1 MGKSFGIKTKIQLD
15 LNSVNQVK
23 REFSNLNK
31 DLQNLADRNFIN
43 IRVNQANQ
51 EIQRFSTQMSN
62 TRTSINNVNNA
73 ICGLNNSSRTF
84 AQQMTHVVS
93 KVSQWALGMTAVY
106 GTTQKVKEGF
116 SFISNLDTKLT
127 DIGMITGK
135 SKEELNEYAKKW
147 NQLALD
153 LKTVTTEVVDAEEKF
168 LRAGKAIDEANKM
181 TDISIKMARIANDT
195 NAQTADYLVTVSNA
209 YDLNAQ
215 GVEKYANKVA
225 YLDSAT
231 ATNTKN
237 INKTSVAVAQTAK
250 ETGMSMDFML
260 GIVSTIQEKSK
271 LAPEA
276 VGRALRSMLIN
287 MQNVTKEGNEEL
299 SKLEKILNK
308 NGIALRKNKN
318 EWRSSEAVIRDL
330 MKNWNKFDDI
340 TKSTIQ
346 SKLAG
351 KVGSETFNI
360 IMNDQTRVME
370 NYNNVLGATSTLN
383 EKYEKHLNSTAGAA
397 AELQA
402 KTERMWMKLI
412 DSKTI
417 MNGINLL
424 SKVVTIIDELV
435 NHNKLLGVGLI
446 ALTAQFVGLIKGVN
460 LFGMALT
467 ALKGISLATLGAL
480 ATNPLTWV
488 AVAIGGVIAL
498 TNHLAKQREE
508 TEKLKKEYK
517 EIYTN
522 LNKAIKT
529 GNTIG
534 MKDNVDKLAKEQ
546 QQLQELIKKRKQ
558 AQESLTTMHNGGMVG
573 TKAYGDTAKEVDKLT
588 QQLNELKN
596 VLKSAGVEF
605 DETTGKIYK
614 VGQAQAFLANQ
625 AIVDKI
631 KETAQAELENR
642 KELIA
647 LIQEYQRL
655 SQSENQNWET
665 KQRLTELT
673 QILNNKISGLIV
685 ARDKEG
691 NATIK
696 NTDLLKAENKI
707 LNIENTTVQEL
718 TNVKLNSAKKW
729 AEAEIGKTKASYE
742 NAQKRIAY
750 MVKEVEVMRNAVTGA
765 SAFSNIMTAMSTLNP
780 NMMGVGSVVGGAF
793 DAVYNQK
800 MQELSNLKSII
811 SQIDGQF
818 KEIPMPKLPDPSSS
832 SWMPPSGSDSKKGS
846 KDKKDKEPTK
856 HFYDGKPL
864 DLYEAK
870 LKDINK
876 QLENYGLM
884 MDRLTKLT
892 AKLQEAQTKDVYS
905 RILDTQAQ
913 KVDTLHKKQELLKGQ
928 QADLIKTRNSKI
940 IDQLQKMSGD
950 LRKKHVND
958 IARMTETDW
967 ANQYNKMYGREKPEF
982 TGYDEKGEARQK
994 LLEENA
1000 QKFKSLMDNLNNYNK
1015 ELQKKEQE
1023 ILDNEVDIT
1032 NAVKERVEWQ
1042 EKLRELTT
1050 KELVDK
1056 TGDIQDKIDLL
1067 EIKDK
1072 YNWQERIK
1080 LHKELLESQKAEQNF
1095 IKDGIEKYKIQLS
1108 HLRENTVEWSLIKNL
1123 IEEYN
1128 EKLDESNKI
1137 IATQEEKLKE
1147 VEKMQLENLS
1157 TIEDK
1162 IVSALKKKYE
1172 EEIKLAKEKKA
1183 KELLL
1188 QKNLTEEQLKLIK
1201 DGSKTALE
1209 IFEEEHNKK
1218 IELLNDE
1225 LKAYEEIYNAKIKEI
1240 DRAEDKDSYEKDLN
1254 KKQQEKAKLQSQ
1266 YDSLLM
1272 DSSLEAQGKRE
1283 DLLEQI
1289 KNKEEEI
1296 NEFVH
1301 KRDVTLRK
1309 QNLQDELEEKKK
1321 AIQKQIDE
1329 ENKAY
1334 KKAKDLYDQE
1344 VKALEKSNEE
1354 KLKAEKLYAEARRLL
1369 MEGNLDELK
1378 VLLEQYGEDS
1388 ERIFGSM
1395 GDSIKKNIIDNLR
1408 IAIDS
1413 MKELAN
1419 SKLFPDWEGR
1429 QTDENGNQIMRD
1441 KPAVSKDKQ
1450 WTIKMNKEIDE
1461 KTLKDK
1467 VYVLDE
1473 KGNKVDIDVS
1483 LDGNGKNIVVK
1494 PTGEGFEKGHYQ
1506 LVVEKGLKSKDGKE
1520 LKTPSVR
1527 QEFDVNETGGKNHY
1541 NQANRD
1547 KIDDFYTDPE
1557 YLKLQQEYL
1566 DSLENPKLQKP
1577 DSYWKERSEE
1587 IRQKYKTNIPQIPQV
1602 PMSAFSGDNMPQFE
1616 EYLSSSLNKIKMPTI
1631 NIPTNF
1637 NIPKF
1642 SAVGNTPVEIKMDN
1656 LINIEGNADKST
1668 LPEIRQA
1675 GQNTLEQLRQAL
1687 NKQGIGGVFA

>member
-1 MGKSFGIKTKIQLD
+1 MGKGFGIQTKAQLD
-15 LNSVNQVK
+15 LNSVNKVK
-23 REFSNLNK
+23 REFSNLIK
-31 DLQNLADRNFIN
+31 DLQNLADRNFVN
-43 IRVNQANQ
+43 IRVNQATQ
-51 EIQRFSTQMSN
+51 EMQRFSTQMNN
-62 TRTSINNVNNA
+62 TRTSISNVNGA
-73 ICGLNNSSRTF
+73 MGGLNNSSRTF

-93 KVSQWALGMTAVY
+93 KVGQWAIGMTAVY
-106 GTTQKVKEGF
+106 GTIQKLKEGF

-135 SKEELNEYAKKW
+135 SKEELNEYAKGW
-147 NQLALD
+147 NQLALN
-153 LKTVTTEVVDAEEKF
+153 LKVVTNEVVDAEEKF
-168 LRAGKAIDEANKM
+168 LRAGKSIDESNKM
-181 TDISIKMARIANDT
+181 VETNIKLSRIANDT
-195 NAQTADYLVTVSNA
+195 NAQTAEYLVTLSNA
-209 YDLNAQ
+209 YALNAE

-237 INKTSVAVAQTAK
+237 INKTSVAIAQTAK

-271 LAPEA
+271 LPPET

-287 MQNVTKEGNEEL
+287 MQNVTKEGGAEL
-299 SKLEKILNK
+299 SKLEKILNRK
-308 NGIALRKNKN
+308 GIALRKSKD

-351 KVGSETFNI
+351 KVGAEAFNI
-360 IMNDQTRVME
+360 IMNDQIRVME
-370 NYNNVLGATSTLN
+370 NYNNVLGATNTLN
-383 EKYEKHLNSTAGAA
+383 EKYEQHLNSTAGAA

-402 KTERMWMKLI
+402 KSERMWMKLI
-412 DSKTI
+412 DSSTVT
-417 MNGINLL
+417 NGIKLL
-424 SKVVTIIDELV
+424 SKVVTIVDELV

-446 ALTAQFVGLIKGVN
+446 ALTAQFIGLIKGVN

-467 ALKGISLATLGAL
+467 ALKGISLATFTAL

-488 AVAIGGVIAL
+488 AVAIGGVIML

-508 TEKLKKEYK
+508 AEKLKKQAEQLKVAYN
-517 EIYTN
+517 N
-522 LNKAIKT
+522 LNEALTKNDVNGIK
-529 GNTIG
+529 
-534 MKDNVDKLAKEQ
+534 
-546 QQLQELIKKRKQ
+546 
-558 AQESLTTMHNGGMVG
+558 HNS
-573 TKAYGDTAKEVDKLT
+573 E
-588 QQLNELKN
+588 QLNEMQKKIQKMIEERN
-596 VLKSAGVEF
+596 KLKSELDKKLKEDPFNSANYEGITRKIGELNKEINETTKALQDAGITV
-605 DETTGKIYK
+605 DEHTGKIREWEN
-614 VGQAQAFLANQ
+614 AQQLVNLHDTIQKIYDEAEAKNKSSKATINLINRYIELNSIQKKSAAQQQEMSNIANQ
-625 AIVDKI
+625 LKGKVDGLSISVDKNGRAVI
-631 KETAQAELENR
+631 TNTRLLGKQKEALELDIQMTNANTKAKENNA
-642 KELIA
+642 INSM
-647 LIQEYQRL
+647 QFEYNKTKYTIEQV
-655 SQSENQNWET
+655 
-665 KQRLTELT
+665 KQRL
-673 QILNNKISGLIV
+673 
-685 ARDKEG
+685 
-691 NATIK
+691 NAYR
-696 NTDLLKAENKI
+696 AE
-707 LNIENTTVQEL
+707 VDAM
-718 TNVKLNSAKKW
+718 SAKNANFDGTYVPSNVQAMW
-729 AEAEIGKTKASYE
+729 GWYE
-742 NAQKRIAY
+742 SLGSKIDAI
-750 MVKEVEVMRNAVTGA
+750 RN
-765 SAFSNIMTAMSTLNP
+765 SFSEPISP
-780 NMMGVGSVVGGAF
+780 P
-793 DAVYNQK
+793 
-800 MQELSNLKSII
+800 SI
-811 SQIDGQF
+811 SD
-818 KEIPMPKLPDPSSS
+818 SSS
-832 SWMPPSGSDSKKGS
+832 FIPTSSSDNKK
-846 KDKKDKEPTK
+846 KKKEKQPKEPTK

-892 AKLQEAQTKDVYS
+892 SKLQEAQTKDVYS

-928 QADLIKTRNSKI
+928 QADLIKTRNSNI
-940 IDQLQKMSGD
+940 IDQLQKMSKVLNG
-950 LRKKHVND
+950 KHVDD
-958 IARMTETDW
+958 IARMTEVDW
-967 ANQYNKMYGREKPEF
+967 ANLYNSMYGRQIDA
-982 TGYDEKGEARQK
+982 GYDEKGEALQK
-994 LLEENA
+994 TYEENA

-1050 KELVDK
+1050 KELQDK

-1095 IKDGIEKYKIQLS
+1095 IKDGIEKYKVQLS

-1240 DRAEDKDSYEKDLN
+1240 DRTEDKDSYEKDLN

-1283 DLLEQI
+1283 DLLEEI
-1289 KNKEEEI
+1289 AKKEEEI

-1301 KRDVTLRK
+1301 KRDITLRK

-1354 KLKAEKLYAEARRLL
+1354 KLKAEKLYGEARRLL

-1378 VLLEQYGEDS
+1378 ILLEKYGEDS

-1419 SKLFPDWEGR
+1419 SKLFPDWESR
-1429 QTDENGNQIMRD
+1429 QTDENGNQVMRD

-1473 KGNKVDIDVS
+1473 KGNKVDVDIS
-1483 LDGNGKNIVVK
+1483 LDNNGKNIVVT
-1494 PTGEGFEKGHYQ
+1494 PVGEGFEKGHYQ

-1527 QEFDVNETGGKNHY
+1527 QEFDVNESGGKNHY

-1547 KIDDFYTDPE
+1547 KLDDFYKDPE

-1566 DSLENPKLQKP
+1566 DSLDNPKLQKP

-1587 IRQKYKTNIPQIPQV
+1587 IRQKYKTNTPQIPQV
-1602 PMSAFSGDNMPQFE
+1602 PMSAFSGDNIPQFE
-1616 EYLSSSLNKIKMPTI
+1616 QYLSSSLNKIKMPTI

-1675 GQNTLEQLRQAL
+1675 GQNSLDQLRQAL
-1687 NKQGIGGVFA
+1687 NKQGVRGAFA